1 MAAEQLVVGYDDWIS
16 TTVRATKSGE
26 QLARQYGDV
35 ERLTTKVTAITSRFA
50 DELTNLEASEH
61 ALADKE
67 RLRAVILAQQDAAVR
82 KATAA
87 HERWVAGMRAAEAA
101 ADAQAASTATAT
113 ASAGSWAGA
122 MAKIHESAAQA
133 AANLNGPAFEA
144 LSGRIGDLTKAQ
156 GSTGSL
162 QTAVARQSAPV
173 QTSSAGEKRDAPVA
187 AAAKPAA
194 ANDSSA
200 DPKKAEETVNNAG
213 KALAETLGKAFD
225 KMGDALVKA
234 FVTGK
239 MAALDWGKTTKAI
252 IGELAVDLVKM
263 AAIQPLKNAFFG
275 TNGPTLWGAFGTSG
289 NGAAQGG
296 YDIVDQAN
304 GMATNYAKQQGALWV
319 GDKLGLT
326 SAYNSV
332 MNTTLWGAPAIPAS
346 TFTAGYVPIGGMS
359 AGGSVYMP
367 SMTVQ
372 QMQMANLAGVNGGT
386 TGATIGANGSQAAA
400 GTTVGGVLGAA
411 GGGFAAGSLF
421 GGWAGTQ
428 SNSKVVG
435 AGAGALS
442 GAAAGAA
449 YGSVFPGI
457 GTLAG
462 AVVGAVAGA
471 LGGGIGTQK
480 ASVGPNAAATLRVE
494 NGKLV
499 RIGADADN
507 GGSTDRVVAVT
518 DAVATAVNAMTQLGV
533 QVREGQQYFFVDGG
547 PKVVNNGKRAQ
558 TPEAFIREVMGTLT
572 ADGLV
577 GKALASDA
585 AQNSGDLNKIVQGL
599 SLAKSIEQANSALSN
614 LDNSLHAVQKSA
626 FAATAESLQPMVDQF
641 RLAQEFGLEADYASM
656 ATGQLTAILDNIR
669 DPVQW
674 QTVQVAVAE
683 LDGQMAA
690 FRDQVGKVNPALV
703 GLINDV
709 EAAAKEKIYGDYRK
723 TFDAGLNSA
732 RGADYLNQLTDV
744 RTWWNNNWANS
755 LMSGRNPNDMYAAQ
769 AKAIFDGLDV
779 NQLGKAVEYFA
790 ELDPVMSGLAAAARD
805 IARQDSLAGLD
816 QRYRAVQVALG
827 QLSQAEFDRYQI
839 ELEQARE
846 LSAVTDPVVR
856 ARLQEVQTLEKQA
869 QAYEKARQSGES
881 LTDWLTNKLGTSS
894 AGVSASTAYTN
905 ALSAYQSD
913 LAKAAANDNDALGRM
928 ASTAD
933 RLLTAY
939 TDYFGSQGATAF
951 WQKIMGEV
959 ANLPAVKSYDSSIV
973 DAINRLPHGAG
984 GPATGLTMVND
995 AGPELIRLPTGS
1007 MVMTSRASV
1016 DFLRRGG
1023 GTTTTMPAPDTAVVE
1038 TLRQLLRAVVFN
1050 GADMTTVLEG
1060 LKDSGLRQEKAL
1072 AALRGQFKRAGDAG
1086 TLPGRAA

>member
-61 ALADKE
+61 ALVDKE
-67 RLRAVILAQQDAAVR
+67 RLRAAILSQQDAAVR

-101 ADAQAASTATAT
+101 AGAQAASTATAT

-162 QTAVARQSAPV
+162 HTAAARQSAPV
-173 QTSSAGEKRDAPVA
+173 QTSSAGEKRDVPVA

-200 DPKKAEETVNNAG
+200 DPKKAEETIKEAR
-213 KALAETLGKAFD
+213 KALTDILQKTFDSLGE
-225 KMGDALVKA
+225 ALVKV

-239 MAALDWGKTTKAI
+239 NAAVDWGKSTKAI
-252 IGELAVDLVKM
+252 IGELATDLIKM
-263 AAIQPLKNAFFG
+263 AAIQPLKNVIFG
-275 TNGPTLWGAFGTSG
+275 TSGPTLWDAFRTSKDD
-289 NGAAQGG
+289 AAKNDNNVTG
-296 YDIVDQAN
+296 QASS
-304 GMATNYAKQQGALWV
+304 MATNWAGGKALSWA
-319 GDKLGLT
+319 GDKLGL
-326 SAYNSV
+326 
-332 MNTTLWGAPAIPAS
+332 
-346 TFTAGYVPIGGMS
+346 
-359 AGGSVYMP
+359 
-367 SMTVQ
+367 
-372 QMQMANLAGVNGGT
+372 GGT
-386 TGATIGANGSQAAA
+386 SGSIAGAIDGWALSNLGIGQLTTGSNGMLVGGGATSSTVPSSPLVA
-400 GTTVGGVLGAA
+400 GTGLTSYLGAA
-411 GGGFAAGSLF
+411 GAGAAAGGLV
-421 GGWAGTQ
+421 GGWAGSQ
-428 SNSKVVG
+428 SNSKAVG
-435 AGAGALS
+435 GA
-442 GAAAGAA
+442 
-449 YGSVFPGI
+449 
-457 GTLAG
+457 T
-462 AVVGAVAGA
+462 GAVAGA
-471 LGGGIGTQK
+471 AASYGIGSLMSIGAMTGPWGLAIAAVAGAVMGMVGTQK

-533 QVREGQQYFFVDGG
+533 QVREGQQFFFVDGG

-709 EAAAKEKIYGDYRK
+709 AAAAKEKIYGDYRK

-805 IARQDSLAGLD
+805 IARQDAMTGLD
-816 QRYRAVQVALG
+816 QRYRAAQVALG
-827 QLSQAEFDRYQI
+827 QLSQAEFDRYQT

-905 ALSAYQSD
+905 ALGAYQAD

-1023 GTTTTMPAPDTAVVE
+1023 GSTTTMPAPDTAVVE

-1050 GADMTTVLEG
+1050 GADLTTVLEG

>member
-67 RLRAVILAQQDAAVR
+67 RLRAAILSQQDAAVR

-101 ADAQAASTATAT
+101 AGAQAASTATAT

-162 QTAVARQSAPV
+162 QTAAARQSAPL
-173 QTSSAGEKRDAPVA
+173 QTSSADEKRDAPVA
-187 AAAKPAA
+187 AA

-200 DPKKAEETVNNAG
+200 DPKKAEEAVNKAG
-213 KALAETLGKAFD
+213 IALAEKLEKAFD
-225 KMGDALVKA
+225 SMGDTLVKA

-239 MAALDWGKTTKAI
+239 TAALDWGKTTKAI
-252 IGELAVDLVKM
+252 IGELAIDLVKM

-275 TNGPTLWGAFGTSG
+275 TSGPTLWGAFATSG
-289 NGAAQGG
+289 NTPAQGG
-296 YDIVDQAN
+296 SNPTGQVSS
-304 GMATNYAKQQGALWV
+304 MATNWAGGKALSWV
-319 GDKLGLT
+319 GDKLGL
-326 SAYNSV
+326 SGLYDSV
-332 MNTTLWGAPAIPAS
+332 MNTTLWGPPAIPAS
-346 TFTAGYVPIGGMS
+346 TFTAGYVPVGGMG
-359 AGGSVYMP
+359 AGGNVFMP
-367 SMTVQ
+367 SMSVQ
-372 QMQMANLAGVNGGT
+372 QLQQANLAAVNGGT
-386 TGATIGANGSQAAA
+386 TGAQIGATGTQAVPGA
-400 GTTVGGVLGAA
+400 TIGGVLGTA
-411 GGGFAAGSLF
+411 GAGFAAGSLF

-435 AGAGALS
+435 GATGAVA

-449 YGSVFPGI
+449 MGTWVFPGV
-457 GTLAG
+457 GTL
-462 AVVGAVAGA
+462 VGALIGGA
-471 LGGGIGTQK
+471 SGGIGGLIGTQK
-480 ASVGPNAAATLRVE
+480 ATVGPNAAATLRVE
-494 NGKLV
+494 DGKLV

-703 GLINDV
+703 GLINNV

-805 IARQDSLAGLD
+805 IARQDAMTGLD
-816 QRYRAVQVALG
+816 QRYRAAQVALG
-827 QLSQAEFDRYQI
+827 QLSQAEFDRYQT

-905 ALSAYQSD
+905 ALGAYQAD

-1023 GTTTTMPAPDTAVVE
+1023 GSTTTMPAPDTAVVE

-1050 GADMTTVLEG
+1050 GADLTTVLEG

>member
-87 HERWVAGMRAAEAA
+87 YERWVAGMRAAEAA

-173 QTSSAGEKRDAPVA
+173 QTSSAGENRDASVA

-289 NGAAQGG
+289 NGATPGG
-296 YDIVDQAN
+296 N
-304 GMATNYAKQQGALWV
+304 GLTGKLMDTGTNYAGSQAIGWIS
-319 GDKLGLT
+319 DKLGIT
-326 SAYNSV
+326 G
-332 MNTTLWGAPAIPAS
+332 T
-346 TFTAGYVPIGGMS
+346 
-359 AGGSVYMP
+359 GGSLTNLVDGIGVKYFG
-367 SMTVQ
+367 MTGGAGSYAVAGSTPGVVVQ
-372 QMQMANLAGVNGGT
+372 NGMLLEPGNGAVGYAGGVNG
-386 TGATIGANGSQAAA
+386 SA
-400 GTTVGGVLGAA
+400 GTASLSGYLGAA
-411 GGGFAAGSLF
+411 GVGAAAGGLV
-421 GGWAGTQ
+421 GGWAGSQ
-428 SNSKVVG
+428 SNSKAVG
-435 AGAGALS
+435 GA
-442 GAAAGAA
+442 
-449 YGSVFPGI
+449 
-457 GTLAG
+457 T
-462 AVVGAVAGA
+462 GAVAGA
-471 LGGGIGTQK
+471 AASYGIGSLMSIGAMTGPWGLAIAAVAGAVMGLVGTQK

-816 QRYRAVQVALG
+816 QRYRAAQVALG
-827 QLSQAEFDRYQI
+827 QLSQAEFDRYQT
-839 ELEQARE
+839 ELEQAWE
-846 LSAVTDPVVR
+846 LSAVTDPILR

>member
-67 RLRAVILAQQDAAVR
+67 RLRAAILSQQDAAVR

-101 ADAQAASTATAT
+101 AGAQAASTATAT

-162 QTAVARQSAPV
+162 QTAAARQSAPL
-173 QTSSAGEKRDAPVA
+173 QTSSADEKRDAPVA

-200 DPKKAEETVNNAG
+200 DPKKAEETIKEAR
-213 KALAETLGKAFD
+213 KALTDILQKTFDSLGE
-225 KMGDALVKA
+225 ALVKV

-239 MAALDWGKTTKAI
+239 NAAVDWGKSTKAI
-252 IGELAVDLVKM
+252 IGELATDLIKM
-263 AAIQPLKNAFFG
+263 AAIQPLKNVIFG
-275 TNGPTLWGAFGTSG
+275 TSGPTLWDAFRTSKDD
-289 NGAAQGG
+289 AAKNDNNVTG
-296 YDIVDQAN
+296 QASS
-304 GMATNYAKQQGALWV
+304 MATNWAGGKALSWA
-319 GDKLGLT
+319 GDKLGL
-326 SAYNSV
+326 
-332 MNTTLWGAPAIPAS
+332 
-346 TFTAGYVPIGGMS
+346 
-359 AGGSVYMP
+359 
-367 SMTVQ
+367 
-372 QMQMANLAGVNGGT
+372 GGT
-386 TGATIGANGSQAAA
+386 SGSIAGAIDGWALSNLGIGQLTTGSNGMLVGGGATSSTVPSSPLVA
-400 GTTVGGVLGAA
+400 GTGLTSYLGAA
-411 GGGFAAGSLF
+411 GAGAAAGGLV
-421 GGWAGTQ
+421 GGWAGSQ
-428 SNSKVVG
+428 SNSKAVG
-435 AGAGALS
+435 GA
-442 GAAAGAA
+442 
-449 YGSVFPGI
+449 
-457 GTLAG
+457 T
-462 AVVGAVAGA
+462 GAVAGA
-471 LGGGIGTQK
+471 AASYGIGSLMSIGAMTGPWGLAIAAVAGAVMGMVGTQK

-533 QVREGQQYFFVDGG
+533 QVREGQQFFFVDGG

-769 AKAIFDGLDV
+769 AKAILDGLDV

-816 QRYRAVQVALG
+816 QRYRAAQVALG
-827 QLSQAEFDRYQI
+827 QLSQAEFDRYQT

-905 ALSAYQSD
+905 ALGAYQAD

-1023 GTTTTMPAPDTAVVE
+1023 GTTTTMPTPDTAVVE

-1050 GADMTTVLEG
+1050 GADLTTVLEG

>member
-67 RLRAVILAQQDAAVR
+67 RLRAAILAQQDAAVR

-187 AAAKPAA
+187 AAAS
-194 ANDSSA
+194 NSST
-200 DPKKAEETVNNAG
+200 DPKKAEEAVNKAG
-213 KALAETLGKAFD
+213 IALAEKLEKAFD
-225 KMGDALVKA
+225 SMGDTLVKA

-239 MAALDWGKTTKAI
+239 TAALDWGKTTKAI
-252 IGELAVDLVKM
+252 IGELAIDLVKM

-275 TNGPTLWGAFGTSG
+275 TSGPTLWSAFATSG
-289 NGAAQGG
+289 NTPAQGG
-296 YDIVDQAN
+296 GNPTGQVSS
-304 GMATNYAKQQGALWV
+304 MATNWAGGKALSWV
-319 GDKLGLT
+319 GDKLGL
-326 SAYNSV
+326 SGVYDSV
-332 MNTTLWGAPAIPAS
+332 MNTSLWGSAVSMSSTGAAAYTGTLVANPALAGPGLVQAGSLNAATGVVNASNLSGLNAAYSGTASGAPA
-346 TFTAGYVPIGGMS
+346 TAG
-359 AGGSVYMP
+359 A
-367 SMTVQ
+367 
-372 QMQMANLAGVNGGT
+372 
-386 TGATIGANGSQAAA
+386 
-400 GTTVGGVLGAA
+400 TVGGVLGAA

-462 AVVGAVAGA
+462 AVVGAIAGA

-816 QRYRAVQVALG
+816 QRYRAAQVALG
-827 QLSQAEFDRYQI
+827 QLSQAEFDRYQT

-846 LSAVTDPVVR
+846 LSAVTDPILR